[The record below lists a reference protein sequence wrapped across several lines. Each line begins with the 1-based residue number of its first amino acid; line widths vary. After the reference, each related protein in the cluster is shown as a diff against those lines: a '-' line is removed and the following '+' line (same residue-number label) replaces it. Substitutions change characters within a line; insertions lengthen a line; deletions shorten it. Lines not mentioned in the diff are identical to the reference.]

1 MLNKQGV
8 VQISRYL
15 AVESTVRN
23 SSRQKL
29 RNSLA
34 QQRNPL
40 VLLRNPLSQQWI
52 PLFFPLHYESLSLE
66 SAVFMVC
73 NIMWPRI
80 PVQRLRNPLLSNI
93 IIYASEF
100 HQKFNVKRFVP
111 GIQKKSQAESAAH
124 VIKCVFEIR
133 HFKQRIPGLVGATC
147 G

>member
-1 MLNKQGV
+1 
-8 VQISRYL
+8 
-15 AVESTVRN
+15 
-23 SSRQKL
+23 
-29 RNSLA
+29 
-34 QQRNPL
+34 
-40 VLLRNPLSQQWI
+40 
-52 PLFFPLHYESLSLE
+52 
-66 SAVFMVC
+66 
-73 NIMWPRI
+73 MWPRI

-124 VIKCVFEIR
+124 VKKCVFEIR